1 MKKILNFILILCICF
16 FGFGCNIIPDDY
28 PFDNLGGGGIA
39 DDEEEERVTGD
50 DVISNEEVEIIIVF
64 LSNIFRLQLSR

>member
-1 MKKILNFILILCICF
+1 MKWKNIEFYIHFIYMF

-39 DDEEEERVTGD
+39 DDEEERVTGD

>member
-1 MKKILNFILILCICF
+1 MKKIQNFILILCICF

-39 DDEEEERVTGD
+39 DDEEERVTGD

-64 LSNIFRLQLSR
+64 LNNIFRLQLSR

>member
-1 MKKILNFILILCICF
+1 MKKILNFIFILYTCF
-16 FGFGCNIIPDDY
+16 FGFGCNII
-28 PFDNLGGGGIA
+28 GIA
-39 DDEEEERVTGD
+39 DDEEEIVTGD